1 MQSSIGVGMQ
11 CENQNIFSLLQ
22 YFIAFASYRL
32 LQGWVVRL
40 AWLSNDT
47 AAVVPR
53 AVCNAMSPFSPLQW
67 QCEAAQGFGSSV
79 EADYAYDKHLF
90 TSTKKQK
97 TEFRKKPC
105 RPIDVALA
113 AIHKKLAE
121 NPSHLSSLLYLFSAS
136 DFIGPQQITS
146 IIKKWSWTATAMRI
160 QYKQRWRSF
169 SKASCVS
176 QVDAQ
181 GLHSLTCKLA
191 PGHIARHQL
200 FNEDASRPFAAA
212 LSKFYHCSA
221 GSFLYM
227 HSWYYWRVVS

>member
-97 TEFRKKPC
+97 IEFRKKPC
-105 RPIDVALA
+105 RRIDVALA
-113 AIHKKLAE
+113 AIHKSWQKIHHISVACFTYSAHPTSSDR
-121 NPSHLSSLLYLFSAS
+121 NRSHQS
-136 DFIGPQQITS
+136 
-146 IIKKWSWTATAMRI
+146 
-160 QYKQRWRSF
+160 
-169 SKASCVS
+169 
-176 QVDAQ
+176 
-181 GLHSLTCKLA
+181 
-191 PGHIARHQL
+191 
-200 FNEDASRPFAAA
+200 
-212 LSKFYHCSA
+212 
-221 GSFLYM
+221 
-227 HSWYYWRVVS
+227 